1 MRARVEKV
9 DVLGWNK
16 SLGSW
21 RSRASRLYWRS
32 RRSWSSQRSLGYQ
45 ESPASPVA
53 FTSLVF
59 CASPASQGSFQSGG
73 SWEFEGS
80 WASWASWA
88 SILGV
93 WFIFA
98 LKKKTKN
105 RIACRHTFF
114 LLTGRQGH
122 YLAFRF
128 VYLNLI
134 TYITMSIIFNKIQ

>member
-1 MRARVEKV
+1 MRLQRLKGLFSLEGLESLKGLEHLER
-9 DVLGWNK
+9 LG
-16 SLGSW
+16 
-21 RSRASRLYWRS
+21 
-32 RRSWSSQRSLGYQ
+32 RRSW
-45 ESPASPVA
+45 ASGLFLP
-53 FTSLVF
+53 
-59 CASPASQGSFQSGG
+59 
-73 SWEFEGS
+73 
-80 WASWASWA
+80 
-88 SILGV
+88 
-93 WFIFA
+93 